1 MKKKLYR
8 LPVIVLF
15 AALALCLAACGE
27 KEAEPT
33 TVTLWHVYGGEVT
46 SPLNVLVEEFNRT
59 VGQEKGIR
67 VRVDSVSN
75 TNVIHESVLA
85 AAYDDPGASE
95 LPDLF
100 VSYPKTVLAL
110 PDENI
115 LVDYHD
121 YFSDEE
127 LDAFLPEFLEEGTVN
142 GRLAVLPIAK
152 STEIL
157 YVNKTAFDRFSA
169 ATGAALD
176 DLSTW
181 EGLYALA
188 EQYKDWS
195 GGKCFFVHD
204 YHFNYFQ
211 VGVASMG
218 EDFFTDSGLAFG
230 PKFAYAWAPYAR
242 AALTGTLWLGGGYAT
257 EPLRTGDAIVSV
269 ASSAS
274 VLYYSDVVTYPDN
287 STEQVEIISLPCPT
301 FEGGEKLVMQRGAG
315 LCTVKSTPAR
325 EEACMTFLKWLTEP
339 KRNVDFVTALGYMPV
354 TKEGF
359 DDYLPKAIET
369 LSDPMYASL
378 YEAFLRTRQDYTF
391 YTPPQRE
398 DYLDLET
405 RFEKGVRLRL
415 TAGQAQYQE
424 QGEDALEA
432 LVRSTLEDFKNS
444 YGS

>member
-1 MKKKLYR
+1 MKKLHT
-8 LPVIVLF
+8 LS
-15 AALALCLAACGE
+15 ALALAAVLTLCLAACGE
-27 KEAEPT
+27 KKTEPT

-46 SPLNVLVEEFNRT
+46 SPLNALVDEFNRT
-59 VGQEKGIR
+59 VGQEQGIR

-100 VSYPKTVLAL
+100 ISYPKTVLAL
-110 PDENI
+110 PDEDI

-127 LDAFLPEFLEEGTVN
+127 LDAFLPEFLKEGTVN

-157 YVNKTAFDRFSA
+157 YVNKTAFDRFAA
-169 ATGAALD
+169 ATGASID

-188 EQYKDWS
+188 ERYKDWS
-195 GGKCFFVHD
+195 NGKCFFVHD

-211 VGVASMG
+211 VGVESLG
-218 EDFFTDSGLAFG
+218 EDFFSKSGLAFG
-230 PKFAYAWAPYAR
+230 PKFAYAWEPYAK
-242 AALTGTLWLGGGYAT
+242 AALTGGLWLGSGYAT
-257 EPLRTGDAIVSV
+257 EPLRTGDAIASV

-301 FEGGEKLVMQRGAG
+301 FEDGEKLVMQRGAG
-315 LCTVKSTPAR
+315 VCTVKSTP
-325 EEACMTFLKWLTEP
+325 ECEKACMTFLKWLTEP

-354 TKEGF
+354 TKAGF
-359 DDYLPKAIET
+359 DEYLPDAIKT
-369 LSDPMYASL
+369 LSDPMYVSL

-405 RFEKGVRLRL
+405 RFEKAVRLRL
-415 TAGQAQYQE
+415 TAGKAQYLE
-424 QGEDALEA
+424 QGEDALDA
-432 LVRSTLEDFKNS
+432 LTLATLEELERS
-444 YGS
+444 YGK

>member
-1 MKKKLYR
+1 M
-8 LPVIVLF
+8 
-15 AALALCLAACGE
+15 
-27 KEAEPT
+27 
-33 TVTLWHVYGGEVT
+33 
-46 SPLNVLVEEFNRT
+46 
-59 VGQEKGIR
+59 
-67 VRVDSVSN
+67 
-75 TNVIHESVLA
+75 
-85 AAYDDPGASE
+85 
-95 LPDLF
+95 
-100 VSYPKTVLAL
+100 
-110 PDENI
+110 
-115 LVDYHD
+115 
-121 YFSDEE
+121 
-127 LDAFLPEFLEEGTVN
+127 N

-188 EQYKDWS
+188 ERYQDWS

-204 YHFNYFQ
+204 YHFDYFQ
-211 VGVASMG
+211 VGVESMG
-218 EDFFTDSGLAFG
+218 EDFFTGSGLAFG